1 MTYFINHSLFCALTQ
16 ITMFTKSSNGNNA
29 KYAQDFF
36 SVNRWILRCAGLWR
50 PSTINKY
57 IQICYTFYAI
67 LVFAFVNLWFTFT
80 EFVSLFY
87 TFKNEYELIK
97 NVNFF
102 LTHFMGAIKVVFWY
116 FYGNYLIRIMAALED
131 PQFYYEG
138 YEKYQP
144 SEISQRYKKI
154 GQKYSLMFLLLAHAT
169 LTSSYIPPTITTV
182 RLLKSSRNSTMLP
195 VNLPYYS
202 WMPFSY
208 NTGLKYLLAMAY
220 QAGPMFNYAYSIVG
234 MDSLFIN
241 IINCITGN
249 VVIIQ
254 GAFSTVRE
262 RCMVQHDTVASRN
275 QPIQENIVLIN
286 SMKMELLKIV
296 KHLQTLFKASEQ
308 LENVHRFVT
317 LCQVTATLFI
327 LCTCL
332 YLVSIAPPLSKQF
345 LIEFVYMMAMS
356 YQLYLYCWFGNEV
369 TLKFQELPQHIWES
383 NWLATDTQYKKSL
396 MFTMLRTRKPVFF
409 TAGRFSRLTLPTFMS
424 ILKTS
429 YSIFALIKNTS
440 N

>member
-1 MTYFINHSLFCALTQ
+1 MSIKL
-16 ITMFTKSSNGNNA
+16 SNGNNVE
-29 KYAQDFF
+29 YAQDFF
-36 SVNRWILRCAGLWR
+36 SINRWILRCAGLWR
-50 PSTINKY
+50 PSSANKY
-57 IQICYTFYAI
+57 IQICYTLYAI

-87 TFKNEYELIK
+87 TFRNEYELIK

-116 FYGNYLIRIMAALED
+116 FYGNYLIQIMTALED

-138 YEKYQP
+138 YQKYQP

-154 GQKYSLMFLLLAHAT
+154 GKKYSLTFLLLAHAT
-169 LTSSYIPPTITTV
+169 LTSSYIPPTITTAHF
-182 RLLKSSRNSTMLP
+182 LKSSGNSTMLP
-195 VNLPYYS
+195 NTLPYYS

-208 NTGLKYLLAMAY
+208 HTGLKYLLAMAY

-254 GAFSTVRE
+254 GAFCTVRE
-262 RCMVQHDTVASRN
+262 RCLVQRGIVAPRH
-275 QPIQENIVLIN
+275 QPIQENIILMN

-296 KHLQTLFKASEQ
+296 KHLQTIFKASEQ

-345 LIEFVYMMAMS
+345 IIEFVYMMAMS

-383 NWLATDTQYKKSL
+383 NWFATDTQYKKSL
-396 MFTMLRTRKPVFF
+396 MFTMLRARKPVFF

-440 N
+440 T